1 MALNDYLPTF
11 NYIEPN
17 NLKGLQPGFVVA
29 QVDNVKSDL
38 LTKEKFLE
46 NGKICGVSV
55 VSGKPEIHA
64 FTSADKTMYIH
75 YTEPLN
81 TIVDADKYFAVN
93 VNVEAPRLVQLI
105 PGDEWM
111 STEKLNL
118 EGDLAGHI
126 VEITDTTGWYGVT
139 TMADGSKG
147 YHYMYLG

>member
-1 MALNDYLPTF
+1 MEVAESAKATL
-11 NYIEPN
+11 
-17 NLKGLQPGFVVA
+17 LKDG
-29 QVDNVKSDL
+29 
-38 LTKEKFLE
+38 KFFE
-46 NGKICGVSV
+46 NGKICA
-55 VSGKPEIHA
+55 I
-64 FTSADKTMYIH
+64 SADGIVAGTAESKALFIH